1 MLVPETTRQHLL
13 PHFISYA
20 IGALLGA
27 AFLAL
32 LPHALA
38 EPGLET
44 AHKIMLTVLLGV
56 LMFFLLEK
64 MVLWRHCH
72 SYECEVHG
80 SEEHTH
86 EHHSQKAVG
95 ALILVGDGIHN
106 MVDGVLIAAAFLTDV
121 HLGIVTATAVAT
133 HEIPQEIGDFSIL
146 LHSGYSRARALIYN
160 ILSSLT
166 TIVGGVLAYFWLAD
180 VQQLVPYVVAIA
192 AASFIYIAMADLL
205 PGLHKR
211 VQVYVTIQQ
220 IILILAGVMTI
231 YVAHS
236 TLH

>member
-80 SEEHTH
+80 SEEHTM
-86 EHHSQKAVG
+86 G
-95 ALILVGDGIHN
+95 
-106 MVDGVLIAAAFLTDV
+106 LIALW
-121 HLGIVTATAVAT
+121 VAT
-133 HEIPQEIGDFSIL
+133 LPSHARGEILTPLSPRR
-146 LHSGYSRARALIYN
+146 SRPKSSR
-160 ILSSLT
+160 SLT
-166 TIVGGVLAYFWLAD
+166 TALPVGIMPA
-180 VQQLVPYVVAIA
+180 PR
-192 AASFIYIAMADLL
+192 
-205 PGLHKR
+205 P
-211 VQVYVTIQQ
+211 
-220 IILILAGVMTI
+220 
-231 YVAHS
+231 
-236 TLH
+236 

>member
-1 MLVPETTRQHLL
+1 M
-13 PHFISYA
+13 
-20 IGALLGA
+20 
-27 AFLAL
+27 
-32 LPHALA
+32 
-38 EPGLET
+38 
-44 AHKIMLTVLLGV
+44 
-56 LMFFLLEK
+56 
-64 MVLWRHCH
+64 
-72 SYECEVHG
+72 
-80 SEEHTH
+80 
-86 EHHSQKAVG
+86 
-95 ALILVGDGIHN
+95 
-106 MVDGVLIAAAFLTDV
+106 
-121 HLGIVTATAVAT
+121 TATAVAT